1 VVDFTGRARWRGGA
15 GGLGPLG
22 GGKSASFTPPAKKMG
37 KKDLGEPEFGL
48 RAQSTEWWRPAA
60 SPGASPRASPIRGVA
75 QPAGQPDPGG
85 GSARFPAWL
94 ATRLATRLATWLAA
108 RLARGLAP
116 GRLGRAEGQ
125 PCARAAAAPEDPH
138 TCGHGQ
144 YGGCIGERGGSRG
157 CARCRRASTRRS
169 GFLSLTPRRQSPH
182 RDPPSC
188 RAHPCIPRLPVSQ
201 CVFAAFCA
209 ARGHVPTKAQV
220 ESAFKKWGTESGFKL
235 ITTQKVAGRE
245 VWKQRPSSKLTCA
258 TAPPCTRPPPRPYQ
272 PAGRR

>member
-1 VVDFTGRARWRGGA
+1 
-15 GGLGPLG
+15 
-22 GGKSASFTPPAKKMG
+22 MG
-37 KKDLGEPEFGL
+37 TKDLGEPEFGL
-48 RAQSTEWWRPAA
+48 RAHSTEWWRPPAA
-60 SPGASPRASPIRGVA
+60 AGG
-75 QPAGQPDPGG
+75 QPSLAPWGQPSGQPDSGG
-85 GSARFPAWL
+85 GSARGPARFGGWL
-94 ATRLATRLATWLAA
+94 SPISGVAGHSAGHSAGHRAGRWAGPRAGPRPPRPSRGPALRA
-108 RLARGLAP
+108 RD
-116 GRLGRAEGQ
+116 GRAGG
-125 PCARAAAAPEDPH
+125 PARAY

-144 YGGCIGERGGSRG
+144 DDGCIGERGGSRG

-258 TAPPCTRPPPRPYQ
+258 AAPPCTRPPPRPYQ